1 MKFTINR
8 ETLLKPLQLVTAV
21 IERRQTLPILS
32 NLLIKLDDKNLSLLG
47 TDMEVELAGRVTLEK
62 SDESGTTT
70 APARKLMD
78 ICRSLPEGSELKFQQ
93 KGDKLYLQ
101 CGRSRFNLST
111 LPATD
116 FPMSEVL
123 DNYPEQL
130 EFVLS
135 QKGLRSLIEST
146 NFAMAQQD
154 VRYYLNGMLWELG
167 QGSLRAVATDGHRLA
182 LNVYSQQLGFCQGA
196 VTMKQPECINNQ
208 EDGDP
213 RDTQAMSSA
222 KSIKEA
228 NITVDNNQ
236 IIVPRKA
243 IYELSRLLSDE
254 ENDSLTIFL
263 TKNQLKVHMQDYTFT
278 SKLIDGTFPDYDRV
292 IPQSGDK
299 ILEIDRD
306 LFKASLSRV
315 GVLSNDK
322 HKSVSLELKN
332 DLLRIFAN
340 NLEQE
345 EAEDHLDVSYR
356 GEDISIAFN
365 ISYLM
370 DVLNSLPPGLVK
382 ITLTSTEASVRLE
395 AKEKDASIYVI
406 MPMRL

>member
-1 MKFTINR
+1 MQFTINR

-32 NLLIKLDDKNLSLLG
+32 NLLIQLEDKSLSLLG
-47 TDMEVELAGRVTLEK
+47 TDMEVELVGRVILEK
-62 SDESGTTT
+62 SGESGTTT

-101 CGRSRFNLST
+101 CSRSRFNLST

-116 FPMSEVL
+116 FPISEVL
-123 DNYPEQL
+123 DNHPEQL

-182 LNVYSQQLGFCQGA
+182 LNVYSLSSNID
-196 VTMKQPECINNQ
+196 KN
-208 EDGDP
+208 
-213 RDTQAMSSA
+213 SSA
-222 KSIKEA
+222 KSIKTA
-228 NITVDNNQ
+228 NVAVDNNQ

-254 ENDSLTIFL
+254 EKDSLTIFL
-263 TKNQLKVHMQDYTFT
+263 TKNQLRVHMQDYTFT

-322 HKSVSLELKN
+322 HKSVCLELKN

-356 GEDISIAFN
+356 GKDINIAFN

-382 ITLTSTEASVRLE
+382 ITFTSTEASVRLE
-395 AKEKDASIYVI
+395 TKEKGASVYVI

>member
-1 MKFTINR
+1 MQFTINR
-8 ETLLKPLQLVTAV
+8 EILLKPLQLVTAV

-32 NLLIKLDDKNLSLLG
+32 NLLIQLNNKNLSLLG
-47 TDMEVELAGRVTLEK
+47 TDMEVELTGRIILEK
-62 SDESGTTT
+62 SGESGTTT

-78 ICRSLPEGSELKFQQ
+78 ICRSLPENSELKFQQ

-111 LPATD
+111 LPAAD
-116 FPMSEVL
+116 FPISEEL
-123 DNYPEQL
+123 ENHHEHL
-130 EFVLS
+130 EFALS

-154 VRYYLNGMLWELG
+154 VRSYLNGMLWELS

-182 LNVYSQQLGFCQGA
+182 LNV
-196 VTMKQPECINNQ
+196 
-208 EDGDP
+208 
-213 RDTQAMSSA
+213 
-222 KSIKEA
+222 KEA
-228 NITVDNNQ
+228 NVTIDNNQ

-243 IYELSRLLSDE
+243 IYELSRLLSEE

-278 SKLIDGTFPDYDRV
+278 SKLIDGTYPNYDRV
-292 IPQSGDK
+292 IPKSGDK
-299 ILEIDRD
+299 MLEIDRD
-306 LFKASLSRV
+306 LFKSSLLRV

-322 HKSVSLELKN
+322 HKSVCLELKN

-340 NLEQE
+340 NLEHE

-382 ITLTSTEASVRLE
+382 ITLTSTDESVRIE
-395 AKEKDASIYVI
+395 AKEQDAGVYVI

>member
-1 MKFTINR
+1 MQFTINR
-8 ETLLKPLQLVTAV
+8 EILLKPLQLVTAV

-32 NLLIKLDDKNLSLLG
+32 NLLIQLNDKNLSLLG
-47 TDMEVELAGRVTLEK
+47 TDMEVELTGRIILEK
-62 SDESGTTT
+62 SGESGTTT

-116 FPMSEVL
+116 FPISEK
-123 DNYPEQL
+123 L
-130 EFVLS
+130 ETHHEHLELALS

-154 VRYYLNGMLWELG
+154 VRSYLNGMLWELS

-182 LNVYSQQLGFCQGA
+182 LNV
-196 VTMKQPECINNQ
+196 
-208 EDGDP
+208 
-213 RDTQAMSSA
+213 
-222 KSIKEA
+222 KEA
-228 NITVDNNQ
+228 NVMMDNQ

-243 IYELSRLLSDE
+243 IYELSRLLSEE
-254 ENDSLTIFL
+254 ENDNLTIFL
-263 TKNQLKVHMQDYTFT
+263 TKNQLRVHMQDYTFT
-278 SKLIDGTFPDYDRV
+278 SKLIDGTYPNYDRV
-292 IPQSGDK
+292 IPKSGDK
-299 ILEIDRD
+299 LLEIDRD
-306 LFKASLSRV
+306 LFKSSLSRV

-322 HKSVSLELKN
+322 HKSVCLELKN

-356 GEDISIAFN
+356 GEDINIAFN

-382 ITLTSTEASVRLE
+382 ITFTSPDESVRIE
-395 AKEKDASIYVI
+395 AKEQDAGVYVI

>member
-1 MKFTINR
+1 MQFTINR
-8 ETLLKPLQLVTAV
+8 EILLKPLQLVTAV

-32 NLLIKLDDKNLSLLG
+32 NLLIQLNDKNLALLG
-47 TDMEVELAGRVTLEK
+47 TDMEVELTGRIILEK
-62 SDESGTTT
+62 SGESGTTT

-93 KGDKLYLQ
+93 KGEKLYLQ

-116 FPMSEVL
+116 FPISEAL
-123 DNYPEQL
+123 DNHTEQL

-154 VRYYLNGMLWELG
+154 VRSYLNGMLWELS
-167 QGSLRAVATDGHRLA
+167 QGNLRAVATDGHRLA
-182 LNVYSQQLGFCQGA
+182 LNV
-196 VTMKQPECINNQ
+196 K
-208 EDGDP
+208 D
-213 RDTQAMSSA
+213 
-222 KSIKEA
+222 A
-228 NITVDNNQ
+228 NVMIDNQ

-243 IYELSRLLSDE
+243 IYELSRLLSEE
-254 ENDSLTIFL
+254 ENESLTIFL
-263 TKNQLKVHMQDYTFT
+263 TKNQLRVQTQDYTFT
-278 SKLIDGTFPDYDRV
+278 SKLIDGTYPNYNRV
-292 IPQSGDK
+292 IPKNGDK
-299 ILEIDRD
+299 TLEIDRD
-306 LFKASLSRV
+306 LFKSSLSRV

-322 HKSVSLELKN
+322 HKSVCLELKN

-356 GEDISIAFN
+356 GEDINIAFN

-382 ITLTSTEASVRLE
+382 ITLTSTDESVRIE
-395 AKEKDASIYVI
+395 AKEQDAGVYVI

>member
-1 MKFTINR
+1 MQFTINR
-8 ETLLKPLQLVTAV
+8 EILLKPLQLVTAV

-32 NLLIKLDDKNLSLLG
+32 NLLIQLRDKALSLLG
-47 TDMEVELAGRVTLEK
+47 TDMEVELTGRVTLEK
-62 SDESGTTT
+62 SGESGITT

-93 KGDKLYLQ
+93 KGEKLYLQ

-111 LPATD
+111 LPAAD
-116 FPMSEVL
+116 FPVSEAL
-123 DNYPEQL
+123 DNQPEQL

-135 QKGLRSLIEST
+135 QKRLRSLIEST

-154 VRYYLNGMLWELG
+154 VRYYLNGLLWELG

-182 LNVYSQQLGFCQGA
+182 LNV
-196 VTMKQPECINNQ
+196 
-208 EDGDP
+208 
-213 RDTQAMSSA
+213 
-222 KSIKEA
+222 KEA
-228 NITVDNNQ
+228 NITVDSNQ

-254 ENDSLTIFL
+254 EDDNLTIFL
-263 TKNQLKVHMQDYTFT
+263 TKNQLKVCMQDYTFT
-278 SKLIDGTFPDYDRV
+278 SKLIDGTFPDYNRV

-299 ILEIDRD
+299 VLEIDRD

-322 HKSVSLELKN
+322 HKSVCLEVKN
-332 DLLRIFAN
+332 NLLRIFAN

-356 GEDISIAFN
+356 GEDINIAFN

-382 ITLTSTEASVRLE
+382 MTLTSTEASVRLE
-395 AKEKDASIYVI
+395 TKEKDSSVYVI

>member
-1 MKFTINR
+1 MQFTINR

-32 NLLIKLDDKNLSLLG
+32 NLLIQLDDKKLSLLG
-47 TDMEVELAGRVTLEK
+47 TDMEVELAARVILE
-62 SDESGTTT
+62 ESGKPGTTT

-78 ICRSLPEGSELKFQQ
+78 ICRSLPENSELKFQQ
-93 KGDKLYLQ
+93 KGDNLYLQ
-101 CGRSRFNLST
+101 CDRSGFKLAT

-116 FPMSEVL
+116 FPVSEVL
-123 DNYPEQL
+123 DKQPEQL
-130 EFVLS
+130 ELVLS

-167 QGSLRAVATDGHRLA
+167 KGSLRAVATDGHRLA
-182 LNVYSQQLGFCQGA
+182 FHVKEVNIGA
-196 VTMKQPECINNQ
+196 
-208 EDGDP
+208 D
-213 RDTQAMSSA
+213 S
-222 KSIKEA
+222 
-228 NITVDNNQ
+228 NQ

-243 IYELSRLLSDE
+243 IYELSRLLGE
-254 ENDSLTIFL
+254 ESGDVTISL

-278 SKLIDGTFPDYDRV
+278 SKLIDGTFPDYGRV

-306 LFKASLSRV
+306 LFKAALSRV
-315 GVLSNDK
+315 AVLSNDK
-322 HKSVSLELKN
+322 HKSVCLELKKG
-332 DLLRIFAN
+332 LLRISTN

-345 EAEDHLDVSYR
+345 NAEDYLDVSYR
-356 GEDISIAFN
+356 GKEISIAFN

-395 AKEKDASIYVI
+395 AKENDASVYVI

>member
-1 MKFTINR
+1 VLQKILSIYCVLYRAEEEKMQFTINR
-8 ETLLKPLQLVTAV
+8 ENLLKPLQLVTAV

-32 NLLIKLDDKNLSLLG
+32 NLLIQLNDKYLSLLG
-47 TDMEVELAGRVTLEK
+47 TDMEVELAGRVALEK
-62 SDESGTTT
+62 PGESGATT

-78 ICRSLPEGSELKFQQ
+78 ICRSLPEDSEIKFQQ

-111 LPATD
+111 LPASD

-123 DNYPEQL
+123 DNHPEQV
-130 EFVLS
+130 EFILS

-154 VRYYLNGMLWELG
+154 VRYFLNGMLWELG

-182 LNVYSQQLGFCQGA
+182 LNV
-196 VTMKQPECINNQ
+196 
-208 EDGDP
+208 
-213 RDTQAMSSA
+213 
-222 KSIKEA
+222 KEA
-228 NITVDNNQ
+228 NITVDSNQ

-243 IYELSRLLSDE
+243 IHELSRLLSDE
-254 ENDSLTIFL
+254 ENDNLTIFL
-263 TKNQLKVHMQDYTFT
+263 TKNQLRVHMQDYTFI

-315 GVLSNDK
+315 GILSNDK
-322 HKSVSLELKN
+322 HKSVCLELKN

-345 EAEDHLDVSYR
+345 NAEDYLDVSYQ
-356 GEDISIAFN
+356 GKDISIAFN

-382 ITLTSTEASVRLE
+382 ITLTSAEASVRLE
-395 AKEKDASIYVI
+395 AKEKNASVYVI

>member
-1 MKFTINR
+1 MQFTINR

-32 NLLIKLDDKNLSLLG
+32 NLLIQLNDKNLSLLG
-47 TDMEVELAGRVTLEK
+47 TDMEVELTGRVILEK
-62 SDESGTTT
+62 SGESGTTT

-78 ICRSLPEGSELKFQQ
+78 ICRSLPEDSELKFQQ

-116 FPMSEVL
+116 FPMSEAIG
-123 DNYPEQL
+123 NNPEQL

-182 LNVYSQQLGFCQGA
+182 LNV
-196 VTMKQPECINNQ
+196 
-208 EDGDP
+208 
-213 RDTQAMSSA
+213 
-222 KSIKEA
+222 KEA
-228 NITVDNNQ
+228 NIMVDSSQ

-263 TKNQLKVHMQDYTFT
+263 TKNQLRVHMQDYTFT

-322 HKSVSLELKN
+322 HKSVCLELKN

-395 AKEKDASIYVI
+395 AKEKDASVYVI